1 MCDKF
6 LTSYLAAVLMVDKGK
21 GVAGSE
27 EDTGPVLRGND
38 EVGQGENE
46 LDGDYIEELGEL
58 DDVGDLND
66 IGSLE
71 DPPLNQNVGE
81 TGADDSDID
90 DDSFMGESLSE
101 SSEREDSLDD
111 DCEIHEDTEVIDE
124 EEDNLDYGDPVE
136 ERLRLSQ
143 LDGSE
148 RRPYFTVMF
157 LLSWI
162 LITPT
167 GREFVTGSYD
177 RKKIDQRDFCNKRLA
192 SFAIAP
198 PCGTSS
204 LIMPGRAEL
213 INYATPPLSLRYSL
227 HLHSQN
233 QVL

>member
-1 MCDKF
+1 M
-6 LTSYLAAVLMVDKGK
+6 TGK
-21 GVAGSE
+21 DN
-27 EDTGPVLRGND
+27 DTCGPIGRYSSRTFYIRS
-38 EVGQGENE
+38 GQGEDE

-111 DCEIHEDTEVIDE
+111 DYEIHEDTEVIDE

-143 LDGSE
+143 LDGFRGKRDTIE
-148 RRPYFTVMF
+148 ALAKRPHPRTN
-157 LLSWI
+157 LI
-162 LITPT
+162 LD
-167 GREFVTGSYD
+167 GREEHLIHVV
-177 RKKIDQRDFCNKRLA
+177 QVNNLHAHLPNKHHK
-192 SFAIAP
+192 P
-198 PCGTSS
+198 Q
-204 LIMPGRAEL
+204 
-213 INYATPPLSLRYSL
+213 TPPNLAT
-227 HLHSQN
+227 N
-233 QVL
+233 QAEGLQLPNMDLE